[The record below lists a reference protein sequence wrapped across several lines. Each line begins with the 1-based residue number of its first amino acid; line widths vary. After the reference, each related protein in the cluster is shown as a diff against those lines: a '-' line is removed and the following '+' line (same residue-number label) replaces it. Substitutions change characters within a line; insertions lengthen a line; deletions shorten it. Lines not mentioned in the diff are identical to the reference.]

1 MRHRGERSG
10 ARRRTQEEPHLEKD
24 DGVVAAD
31 GGLEQCLCVGG
42 RAARHQLHAGN
53 GLEVGLQALRVL
65 GAQLA
70 AHAWG

>member
-1 MRHRGERSG
+1 
-10 ARRRTQEEPHLEKD
+10 
-24 DGVVAAD
+24 
-31 GGLEQCLCVGG
+31 
-42 RAARHQLHAGN
+42 LHAGN